1 MADPNPG
8 FEEEVVRLGGELF
21 DGSTTHQDHDR
32 RLKELQLKYD
42 VESSSLDPG
51 VGDRRYSFEID
62 FHDLLLEQ
70 NISFDQRKESAA
82 SVEPVAA
89 LPHYGF
95 AYDGMPSSFAPATTL
110 PVSNSKLRTAISKT
124 EGFIKEWTPF
134 LLVASYF
141 IFSTCLY
148 MICSGRM
155 ISIFWFIY
163 LTTNFYIAGSTVVEA
178 IMSISP
184 CRDGRRAL
192 RKVEDNHWTFPTPER
207 FLPILDL
214 VTVAYLPN
222 EKDIILD
229 RIQYAL
235 DEIIYPRDRIRI
247 NIVYNTPKAFPSLE
261 NEMLH
266 LTEKYPQLRI
276 IKVPGSQSKADNLNY
291 FFTLDTGS
299 DVIAVFDCDHY
310 PHPCGP
316 RWAAERFMSDRTI
329 DIVQGR
335 CVIFNSKASVLS
347 AMIAVEFDKI
357 YAVSHPGRAATWGF
371 GLFTGSNGY
380 WRATL
385 LRDLRMNGDMLTE
398 DIDSSLRA
406 VSRGA
411 KTVHDLNVVS
421 YELAPTTLKS
431 FWNQRLRWAQGW
443 AQASVKHVP
452 LTVTKSTHGSRSVIA
467 RGGLVSLLFIR
478 ELSYYLVTQYCCL
491 VLSILITDFPKRP
504 GEVLRV
510 LFFQYPVAYWLFII
524 RSAAY
529 RTKRKSHTLTDGSAI
544 CLIGTLVITYRAK
557 SEFVTRR
564 MIVGFSAF
572 YPVYLILT
580 ATIGLYGH
588 ARQVSK
594 YSSWNPTART

>member
-1 MADPNPG
+1 MSISRRDTMVTPEAE
-8 FEEEVVRLGGELF
+8 FEEEIVRLGGELF
-21 DGSTTHQDHDR
+21 DGSTSHQDHDR
-32 RLKELQLKYD
+32 RLRELQAKYD
-42 VESSSLDPG
+42 LETSAHNFDTEQ
-51 VGDRRYSFEID
+51 RKYSFEFD
-62 FHDLLLEQ
+62 SDPALRPASSLEH
-70 NISFDQRKESAA
+70 QRKTSATKIEESY
-82 SVEPVAA
+82 
-89 LPHYGF
+89 YGF
-95 AYDGMPSSFAPATTL
+95 SYDRMPSSVAPKTTL
-110 PVSNSKLRTAISKT
+110 QVGKLKETVSKIER
-124 EGFIKEWTPF
+124 FIKEWTPF
-134 LLVASYF
+134 SLVASYF
-141 IFSTCLY
+141 VFSTCLY

-192 RKVEDNHWTFPTPER
+192 RKVEENRWTFPTPEQ

-229 RIQYAL
+229 RIQYAI

-247 NIVYNTPKAFPSLE
+247 NIVYNTPKAFPALE
-261 NEMLH
+261 SEMRQLA
-266 LTEKYPQLRI
+266 EKHSHLRI

-291 FFTLDTGS
+291 FFTLDTGA

-316 RWAAERFMSDRTI
+316 RWAAERFLSDRTI

-335 CVIFNSKASVLS
+335 CVIFNSKASTLS

-411 KTVHDLNVVS
+411 KTVHDLNVIS
-421 YELAPTTLKS
+421 YELAPTNWKS

-443 AQASVKHVP
+443 AQASMKHIV
-452 LTVTKSTHGSRSVIA
+452 LTVNNPTYGKRTLVNRF
-467 RGGLVSLLFIR
+467 GLASLLFIR

-491 VLSILITDFPKRP
+491 VLSILITDFPSKP
-504 GEVLRV
+504 TEVLRV

-524 RSAAY
+524 R
-529 RTKRKSHTLTDGSAI
+529 
-544 CLIGTLVITYRAK
+544 
-557 SEFVTRR
+557 FVT
-564 MIVGFSAF
+564 
-572 YPVYLILT
+572 YP
-580 ATIGLYGH
+580 
-588 ARQVSK
+588 
-594 YSSWNPTART
+594 

>member
-1 MADPNPG
+1 MPSPDLG
-8 FEEEVVRLGGELF
+8 YEEEVVCLGGELY
-21 DGSTTHQDHDR
+21 DGDISHADYDQ
-32 RLKELQLKYD
+32 RLASLRVKYD
-42 VESSSLDPG
+42 VGDTSSEFWMG
-51 VGDRRYSFEID
+51 RRRYSFDEE
-62 FHDLLLEQ
+62 FTNPLQEQHDGVGLE
-70 NISFDQRKESAA
+70 RKASTATVEST
-82 SVEPVAA
+82 
-89 LPHYGF
+89 HFGMR
-95 AYDGMPSSFAPATTL
+95 YDRMQHLRSPATTM
-110 PVSNSKLRTAISKT
+110 PEVSRYKAVVARIES
-124 EGFIKEWTPF
+124 FIQEWTPF

-141 IFSTCLY
+141 VFSTCFY
-148 MICSGRM
+148 MICSGEI

-163 LTTNFYIAGSTVVEA
+163 LMTNFYIAGSTVIEA
-178 IMSISP
+178 VMSITP

-192 RKVEDNHWTFPTPER
+192 RKVEENQWTFPTPER

-229 RIQYAL
+229 RIQYAV

-247 NIVYNTPKAFPSLE
+247 NIVYNTPKEIPDVENAMLE
-261 NEMLH
+261 L
-266 LTEKYPQLRI
+266 EKKHSQLRI
-276 IKVPGSQSKADNLNY
+276 VKVPGSTSKADNLNY

-335 CVIFNSKASVLS
+335 CVIFNSKAAKLS

-380 WRATL
+380 WRTTL
-385 LRDLRMNGDMLTE
+385 LRDLRMNGEMLTE

-421 YELAPTTLKS
+421 YELAPTTFMA

-443 AQASVKHVP
+443 AQASMKHII
-452 LTVTKSTHGSRSVIA
+452 LTVNKVKNPKEAASARSDRTMVN
-467 RGGLVSLLFIR
+467 RFGLASLLFIR

-491 VLSILITDFPKRP
+491 VLSILITSFPTRP
-504 GEVLRV
+504 AEVIRV
-510 LFFQYPVAYWLFII
+510 LFFQYPVAYWLFLI
-524 RSAAY
+524 RY
-529 RTKRKSHTLTDGSAI
+529 
-544 CLIGTLVITYRAK
+544 
-557 SEFVTRR
+557 
-564 MIVGFSAF
+564 VG
-572 YPVYLILT
+572 
-580 ATIGLYGH
+580 
-588 ARQVSK
+588 
-594 YSSWNPTART
+594 NPKTC